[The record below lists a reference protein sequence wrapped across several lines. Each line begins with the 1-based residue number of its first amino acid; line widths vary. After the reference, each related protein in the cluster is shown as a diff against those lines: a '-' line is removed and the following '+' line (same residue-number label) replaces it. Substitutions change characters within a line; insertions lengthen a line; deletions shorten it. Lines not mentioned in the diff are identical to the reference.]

1 MFLGLT
7 LAVLRNVASF
17 LLVLVLMP
25 IRVECNFRWAKSR
38 RSKKGSTKLRLS
50 LERWADVEAAQQFR
64 FDKALF
70 LSMAWISFSRDMVV
84 VGLVR
89 HGWAGAHAF
98 VFWALRCCWALLG
111 ESGALPQKGEA
122 TPHNSATKPP
132 PNKQKEACRTT
143 MIWPTW
149 RRF

>member
-98 VFWALRCCWALLG
+98 VFWALRCCWRWRWRCWVNRG
-111 ESGALPQKGEA
+111 HCHKRGEA
-122 TPHNSATKPP
+122 T
-132 PNKQKEACRTT
+132 
-143 MIWPTW
+143 
-149 RRF
+149 

>member
-98 VFWALRCCWALLG
+98 VFWALRCCWRWRCWVNRG
-111 ESGALPQKGEA
+111 HCHKRGEA
-122 TPHNSATKPP
+122 T
-132 PNKQKEACRTT
+132 
-143 MIWPTW
+143 
-149 RRF
+149 